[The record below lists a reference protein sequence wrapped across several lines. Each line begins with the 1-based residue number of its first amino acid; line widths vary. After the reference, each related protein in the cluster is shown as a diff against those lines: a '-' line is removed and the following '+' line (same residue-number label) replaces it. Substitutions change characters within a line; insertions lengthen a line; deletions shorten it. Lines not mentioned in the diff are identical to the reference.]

1 MRDLAW
7 ESYRAPI
14 EEERRVF
21 LSLADGVIQTSQN
34 AAAVRAIAESVK
46 ALDIPLR
53 KDLMSAVTSTLLAA
67 KDDPPSN
74 TADLRDWK
82 REQQERNQRRY
93 GSDLYSESA
102 ASALSV
108 PVVPPRYGA
117 NPPMLRGFEIIGA
130 CFDAAFQRI
139 PYLIGMGE
147 DVGLLGGVNQGWA
160 HLQEKYGKDRVSDTG
175 IREATIV
182 GQAIGMALRGLRPI
196 AEIQY
201 LDYFLYA
208 LQIISDDLASLRWR
222 TRGGQKAPVIVKTR
236 GHRLEGI
243 WHSGSPMSGILN
255 LIRGMYVCVPRNS
268 VQAAGFYN
276 TILQS
281 DDAALIVEVLNGYR
295 KREAVPE
302 NIGEFTVPLGV
313 PEVLRQ
319 GKDITIVTYG
329 ACCEI
334 ALSAALL
341 LSPVGIDV
349 EIIDVQ
355 TLMPFDVGSTILDSI
370 RKTNRV
376 LFLDEDCPGGATA
389 YMMQEV
395 LERQG
400 AYQWLDSPPRTL
412 TATAHRPAYGTDGDY
427 FSKPNRE
434 EIVEMV
440 YSIMREDRPE
450 SFPPVF

>member
-1 MRDLAW
+1 M
-7 ESYRAPI
+7 
-14 EEERRVF
+14 
-21 LSLADGVIQTSQN
+21 
-34 AAAVRAIAESVK
+34 AAATRVLLTTKDVNRPGMD
-46 ALDIPLR
+46 ALR
-53 KDLMSAVTSTLLAA
+53 E
-67 KDDPPSN
+67 
-74 TADLRDWK
+74 WK
-82 REQQERNQRRY
+82 RAQEEINARRY

-102 ASALSV
+102 ESALKV
-108 PVVPPRYGA
+108 AVVPARYSK
-117 NPPMLRGFEIIGA
+117 NPTVLRGFEIIGA
-130 CFDAAFQRI
+130 CFDAAFNRI
-139 PYLIGMGE
+139 PNLIGMGE

-160 HLQEKYGKDRVSDTG
+160 HLQEKYGKERIADTG

-208 LQIISDDLASLRWR
+208 LQIISDDLACLRWR
-222 TRGGQKAPVIVKTR
+222 TAGGQKAPVIIKTR

-255 LIRGMYVCVPRNS
+255 LIRGLYICVPRNS

-295 KREAVPE
+295 KKEPLPE
-302 NIGEFTVPLGV
+302 NIGEYTLPLGV
-313 PEVLRQ
+313 PEILRE
-319 GKDITIVTYG
+319 GRDITLVTYG

-334 ALSAALL
+334 ALDAAALL
-341 LSPVGIDV
+341 ETVGIDV
-349 EIIDVQ
+349 EIIDIR
-355 TLMPFDVGSTILDSI
+355 TLMPFDLNAMIAASI
-370 RKTNRV
+370 RKTSRV

-395 LERQG
+395 VERQG
-400 AYQWLDSPPRTL
+400 AYEWLDSPPRTL
-412 TATAHRPAYGTDGDY
+412 TAKAHRPAYGSDGDY

-434 EIVEMV
+434 QIVETI
-440 YSIMREDRPE
+440 YDIMRATDPQRF
-450 SFPPVF
+450 SAIFR